1 LEKGRVNLQ
10 NQFDQWYN
18 NLHSR
23 EGLIGGNINHE
34 SAFNNNSDEK
44 SKLNLKSD
52 YKDINVNDHK
62 QVTTTRE
69 SSNSGIS
76 SSESKSISDDVN
88 EDIQAFYQAKDE
100 LLKRR
105 GH

>member
-1 LEKGRVNLQ
+1 MLDKGRVNLQ
-10 NQFDQWYN
+10 NQFDQWYS

-23 EGLIGGNINHE
+23 EGLIGGNSNHE
-34 SAFNNNSDEK
+34 SAYNNSDEK
-44 SKLNLKSD
+44 SKSNIKSD
-52 YKDINVNDHK
+52 YKDININEHK
-62 QVTTTRE
+62 QVNTTRE
-69 SSNSGIS
+69 SLNSGLS
-76 SSESKSISDDVN
+76 VAERKSTSDDVN